1 MQFEEFYVKS
11 FVPDEIHIAYDIEN
25 FEVINVNLTV
35 RVPFPGKLLMH
46 IFVRQLSDQM
56 GGSDTKDLLR
66 FRNLDLCKIFD
77 SLRNITLENIQGESV
92 LPSTFFVSC
101 PLVPGFYYVENGV
114 FNVKLV
120 PFRIPDGRYMALLE
134 LIQVYEDVIKLVSC
148 RIKFVMKRPPGYKE
162 PSSFASSEEGETLEK
177 VTKPPT
183 TTTKAQPEDTEPIE
197 DPYEEVTEPSEDE
210 YEAPNDYY

>member
-1 MQFEEFYVKS
+1 INVSYV
-11 FVPDEIHIAYDIEN
+11 IEN

-46 IFVRQLSDQM
+46 IFVRQLSNQM

-66 FRNLDLCKIFD
+66 FRNLDLCKMFD

-101 PLVPGFYYVENGV
+101 PLVPGFYYVENST
-114 FNVKLV
+114 FDVKLV

-148 RIKFVMKRPPGYKE
+148 RIKFLMKRPPGYKD
-162 PSSFASSEEGETLEK
+162 PSNFDSSEEGQTQI
-177 VTKPPT
+177 
-183 TTTKAQPEDTEPIE
+183 TTTKVQSSSEATVPNEDH
-197 DPYEEVTEPSEDE
+197 YEEVTEPSEDD
-210 YEAPNDYY
+210 YEPPNDYN

>member
-1 MQFEEFYVKS
+1 IHVAYV
-11 FVPDEIHIAYDIEN
+11 IEN

-46 IFVRQLSDQM
+46 IFVRQLSNQM

-101 PLVPGFYYVENGV
+101 PLVPGFYYVENST
-114 FNVKLV
+114 FDVKLV

-162 PSSFASSEEGETLEK
+162 PSSFDSSEEGQTLER
-177 VTKPPT
+177 VSKPPT
-183 TTTKAQPEDTEPIE
+183 TTTTKVQSSS
-197 DPYEEVTEPSEDE
+197 EVTEPTENH
-210 YEAPNDYY
+210 YE

>member
-1 MQFEEFYVKS
+1 
-11 FVPDEIHIAYDIEN
+11 
-25 FEVINVNLTV
+25 
-35 RVPFPGKLLMH
+35 FPGKLLMH

-56 GGSDTKDLLR
+56 GGSDTKDLMR

-101 PLVPGFYYVENGV
+101 PLVPGFYYVENSV

-162 PSSFASSEEGETLEK
+162 PSAFDNSEEGGTPEK
-177 VTKPPT
+177 VTKPQS
-183 TTTKAQPEDTEPIE
+183 TTTKAQPEVTEPTE
-197 DPYEEVTEPSEDE
+197 DPYEEVTEPSE
-210 YEAPNDYY
+210 